1 MKYEIKWGE
10 YLKVEIPWQ
19 HLHIV
24 YGLMSFL
31 SNFIPKNDQFHHYF
45 KRVEHELRKKIIFQ
59 EEAKRFRM
67 CERCF
72 KEIDT
77 SKDKFEHRV
86 FESGYEQFFHQE
98 CPAIN
103 KGKGY
108 END

>member
-10 YLKVEIPWQ
+10 YVKIELPWNLL
-19 HLHIV
+19 HLI
-24 YGLMSFL
+24 YGVMSFL
-31 SNFIPKNDQFHHYF
+31 SNFVPRGDQFHQYH
-45 KRVEHELRKKIIFQ
+45 KQVELALKKKIIFE
-59 EEAKRFRM
+59 EEAKRFHI

-72 KEIDT
+72 KEIDLRN
-77 SKDKFEHRV
+77 DKFEHRV
-86 FESGYEQFFHQE
+86 FESGYEQYWHQE